1 MTNPATPV
9 IGIDVASTELVLSGS
24 NQKRIANTPA
34 AIRALLRSLK
44 VPTLLVCEATGGYER
59 ALVAAAWACGQSVHV
74 ANPRR
79 VRDFARGLGRLE
91 KTDPVDADVIR
102 RYGELVRPDPTAP
115 SEPALVQLRELV
127 DLRCALCEE
136 YRRWAQRLEHAT
148 ALTAT
153 AIRRRLR
160 VLEHEQSALE
170 AQIERFVAEQTAL
183 QDRVQTLCLVPGIG
197 LTTAAVIVAHLPE
210 LGRLDRRQAAKLA
223 GLAPLLHDSGAYR
236 GQAHIAHGRARL
248 RRALYCA
255 AVVAARWNEPLRE
268 FYKRLRAKGKPAK
281 VAFTAVARKL
291 LIIANALLKDAY
303 PANA

>member
-1 MTNPATPV
+1 MTQPATPV

-24 NQKRIANTPA
+24 NQKRIANNPA
-34 AIRALLRSLK
+34 AIRALLGGLK

-59 ALVAAAWACGQSVHV
+59 ALVAAAWTCGHSVHV

-79 VRDFARGLGRLE
+79 VRDFARSLGRLE

-102 RYGELVRPDPTAP
+102 RYGELVRPEPTAP
-115 SEPALVQLRELV
+115 NDPALAQLRELV
-127 DLRCALCEE
+127 DLRCALLEE
-136 YRRWAQRLEHAT
+136 HSRWAQRLEHAT
-148 ALTAT
+148 ALTSA

-160 VLEHEQSALE
+160 TLEREQSVIE
-170 AQIERFVAEQTAL
+170 TQIEQFVAEQADL
-183 QDRVQTLCLVPGIG
+183 HDKVQTLCLVPGIA
-197 LTTAAVIVAHLPE
+197 LTTATTIVAHLPE

-248 RRALYCA
+248 RRSLYSA
-255 AVVAARWNEPLRE
+255 AIVAARWNEPLRA
-268 FYKRLRAKGKPAK
+268 FYQRLRAKGKPAK
-281 VAFTAVARKL
+281 VAITAVARKL

-303 PANA
+303 PAHP

>member
-9 IGIDVASTELVLSGS
+9 IGIDVARTELVLSGS
-24 NQKRIANTPA
+24 IKTRIPNTPA
-34 AIRALLRSLK
+34 AIGALLRGLK
-44 VPTLLVCEATGGYER
+44 QPTLLVCEATGGYER

-102 RYGELVRPDPTAP
+102 RYGELVRPEPTAP
-115 SEPALVQLRELV
+115 SDPALVQLRELV

-136 YRRWAQRLEHAT
+136 HIRWAQRLEHAT
-148 ALTAT
+148 ALTAGI
-153 AIRRRLR
+153 IRRRLLA
-160 VLEHEQSALE
+160 LEREQSVLE
-170 AQIERFVAEQTAL
+170 AQIEQFVTEQAAL

-236 GQAHIAHGRARL
+236 GQAHIAHGRAQL
-248 RRALYCA
+248 RRALYSA
-255 AVVAARWNEPLRE
+255 AVVAARWNDPLRE
-268 FYKRLRAKGKPAK
+268 FYQRLRAKGKPAK
-281 VAFTAVARKL
+281 VAITAVARKL
-291 LIIANALLKDAY
+291 LVIANALLKDAY

>member
-9 IGIDVASTELVLSGS
+9 IGIDVARTELVLSGS
-24 NQKRIANTPA
+24 TQKRIPNTPA
-34 AIRALLRSLK
+34 AIGALLRGLRE
-44 VPTLLVCEATGGYER
+44 PTLLVCEATGGYER
-59 ALVAAAWACGQSVHV
+59 TLVAAAWECGQCVHV

-102 RYGELVRPDPTAP
+102 RYGELVRPEPTAP
-115 SEPALVQLRELV
+115 SDPALAQLRELV

-136 YRRWAQRLEHAT
+136 HIRWAQRLEHAT
-148 ALTAT
+148 ALTAGN
-153 AIRRRLR
+153 IRRRLLALQR
-160 VLEHEQSALE
+160 EQAALE
-170 AQIERFVAEQTAL
+170 AQIGQFVAEKSAL

-197 LTTAAVIVAHLPE
+197 LTTAVVVLAHMPE
-210 LGRLDRRQAAKLA
+210 LGRLDRRQVAKLA

-236 GQAHIAHGRARL
+236 GQAHIAHGRAQL

-255 AVVAARWNEPLRE
+255 AVVAARWNDPLRE
-268 FYKRLRAKGKPAK
+268 FYQRLRAKGKPAK
-281 VAFTAVARKL
+281 VALTAVARKL

-303 PANA
+303 PAYA